1 MRFLVLVLCL
11 AALCAAWV
19 GFASGAKAASGIHPI
34 VDAEIGCLLGGT
46 VEGSWRSEEEMR
58 PKVRGG
64 ERYRLY
70 SLTGR
75 LGQAVG
81 SAVRLEPPGETHVV
95 TLSPSPEKPEGVVGV
110 CGEWDALPR
119 SVKQQST
126 SQKVYQ
132 DAVREI
138 LRTRGLPVAP
148 VGLTQVLRVDLEGD
162 GKEEVLL
169 SATTP
174 KSGYPGVTRRKGDYS
189 FVALRSIVNGKV
201 QTSILKGGFCLKDEG
216 FESGCPYE
224 YRVLAVLDLDGD
236 GVMEVLVRWRY
247 YEGIGAAAY
256 VVKGGK
262 ARQVFS
268 GGSGA

>member
-34 VDAEIGCLLGGT
+34 IDAEIGCLLGGT
-46 VEGSWRSEEEMR
+46 TDGSWRSEREMK

-64 ERYRLY
+64 ERYHLH
-70 SLTGR
+70 SLTGNQ
-75 LGQAVG
+75 GQAIG
-81 SAVRLEPPGETHVV
+81 SKVTIDGPGDTHYV
-95 TLSPSPEKPEGVVGV
+95 TLTPLPNKPEGVVGV
-110 CGEWDALPR
+110 CGEWNVLPR
-119 SVKQQST
+119 PVKQQST
-126 SQKVYQ
+126 SQKTYQ
-132 DAVREI
+132 DAIRAI
-138 LRTRGLPVAP
+138 LKTRGLPTAP
-148 VGLTQVLRVDLEGD
+148 VGLAQVLRVDLQGD

-201 QTSILKGGFCLKDEG
+201 QTSILKGEFCLKDEG